1 MIAEFDVINYMAPG
15 DGEAP
20 RMFGRNT
27 GLEPATYRPAC
38 LDDPRFAGLAEAMW
52 EVVGAD
58 TADNYFVRPPL
69 RDHSGRPVPGLES
82 LLRWEGYPDVL
93 DTFFAVTSRSDTV
106 GVPKPATRY
115 YRYRDEDVHNGFIY
129 FYAVTAINHVRSPDG
144 ESILAEGIG
153 SLPTGNFLIGQPRR
167 EAIGDELPASEQ
179 PRPFVYPNPATRAS
193 LAEFQALH
201 ASRQDPTGVRISFA
215 NLPRCRS
222 TIRIFTLAGDLV
234 QTIEHDGSQGDG
246 QAYWNLVS
254 RNGQEVTS
262 GIYLFAVAPQD
273 GHYENFVGR
282 FVIAR

>member
-1 MIAEFDVINYMAPG
+1 
-15 DGEAP
+15 
-20 RMFGRNT
+20 MFGRNT

-52 EVVGAD
+52 EVVGAN

-144 ESILAEGIG
+144 ERILAEGIG

-167 EAIGDELPASEQ
+167 EAI
-179 PRPFVYPNPATRAS
+179 ATNCPRAS
-193 LAEFQALH
+193 SRDRSCIRIPPRARRSRSSRLCMRAARIPPAY
-201 ASRQDPTGVRISFA
+201 ASPSPTCRAAAVRSGFLRWPVIWSRRSSTTAPRATAKPTGI
-215 NLPRCRS
+215 L
-222 TIRIFTLAGDLV
+222 
-234 QTIEHDGSQGDG
+234 
-246 QAYWNLVS
+246 
-254 RNGQEVTS
+254 
-262 GIYLFAVAPQD
+262 
-273 GHYENFVGR
+273 
-282 FVIAR
+282 